1 MDYVIYQAGVR
12 KERVHLDIL
21 GPLSES
27 TAGNSNILVIVDQC
41 TKWVEYIPL
50 PAQTAEV
57 TSRAAVNEFFAR
69 FGFPFNVFT
78 DKGKYFES
86 RLFKSICDVVQIHKS
101 RLTPYRPSANGQVE
115 RFNRTLMDAVH
126 CFVDKSQRN
135 WDEHLPQ
142 LASA

>member
-27 TAGNSNILVIVDQC
+27 TAGNSNILVIVDQY

-86 RLFKSICDVVQIHKS
+86 RIFKSICDVVQIHKS
-101 RLTPYRPSANGQVE
+101 RLTPYRPSANGQV
-115 RFNRTLMDAVH
+115 
-126 CFVDKSQRN
+126 
-135 WDEHLPQ
+135 
-142 LASA
+142 